1 MSEERQ
7 SKLTSKA
14 TLIGFVVIA
23 GAGALLSSVQSWLD
37 IALLPGAATV
47 ERLAVTGQQ
56 ISPALTMI
64 SLASLAAALVLTIAG
79 KGFRRV
85 IGVLIVALGGGL
97 SYAGVRALIDP
108 LEGAS
113 GSLEEVSGISGEAQS
128 SLIDTMTVSVWP
140 TITVIVGALLA
151 IAGLL
156 VLVFSPRWKVAGRKY
171 ETGGAARPRGAT
183 APTDDRISE
192 WDALSD
198 GGDPTDDEE
207 R

>member
-1 MSEERQ
+1 MAEERQ

-23 GAGALLSSVQSWLD
+23 GAGGLLTSVQSWFD
-37 IALLPGAATV
+37 IAFVPGAATV

-64 SLASLAAALVLTIAG
+64 SLAALAAALVLTIAG
-79 KGFRRV
+79 KAFRRV
-85 IGVLIVALGGGL
+85 IGVLVVALGGGL
-97 SYAGVRALIDP
+97 SYAGVRALTDP

-128 SLIDTMTVSVWP
+128 SLIESMSVSIWP
-140 TITVIVGALLA
+140 TITVIVGGLLA

-156 VLVFSPRWKVAGRKY
+156 VLIFSPRWKVAGRKY
-171 ETGGAARPRGAT
+171 ETAGAARPRGAT

-198 GGDPTDDEE
+198 GDDPTDDEN